1 MLQGWTLAAWPE
13 CSRCTPRQHSS
24 MLVSSCI
31 NMAAVRAVM
40 RPQSAKV
47 GKNNEISK
55 DMFPAKTKSWFILYG
70 EKGLGFIKPFFAKFY

>member
-47 GKNNEISK
+47 GKNEISK
-55 DMFPAKTKSWFILYG
+55 DMFPAKTKSWFILHG
-70 EKGLGFIKPFFAKFY
+70 EKGLCFIKPIFAKFY